1 METAQKKTKIV
12 EPGSSLWSE
21 SWRRLRRNRAAMLS
35 LIYLAVLMV
44 VCFSSQLF
52 LSLPWYEEDILKLM
66 EPPSAQNWFGT
77 DSLGRDLFS
86 LVLYGGRISL
96 TVGLVTT
103 IVSTFI
109 GVIYGT
115 VSGYFGGAVDRWMM
129 WVVDLL
135 YSLPGYFVI
144 ILIMV
149 TFTDISIYA
158 LFLILALLQW
168 LSTARIVRGQILTLK
183 ERDYVLALRSCGV
196 SEGRIMFAHLVPNCA
211 GIVAVYATL
220 GVPAVMLQEAFL
232 SFIGFQFKIP
242 VADGRWLPAPSWGSL
257 ISEGVGTYLTHP
269 WQLVFPAIFFS
280 ITLLAINFFGDGIR
294 DALDPNMR
302 A

>member
-1 METAQKKTKIV
+1 MDKSENKKTIV

-21 SWRRLRRNRAAMLS
+21 AWRRLKKNRAAMWGLG
-35 LIYLAVLMV
+35 YLLLLGL
-44 VCFSSQLF
+44 VCFSSEMF
-52 LSLPWYEEDILKLM
+52 FDVPWYEEDMLRLR
-66 EPPSAQNWFGT
+66 EPPSADRWFGT
-77 DSLGRDLFS
+77 DSLGRDLYAMV
-86 LVLYGGRISL
+86 LVGGRISL
-96 TVGLVTT
+96 TVGIVTT
-103 IVSTFI
+103 LVSTVI

-115 VSGYFGGAVDRWMM
+115 ISGFFGGAIDRWMM
-129 WVVDLL
+129 WFVDLL

-168 LSTARIVRGQILTLK
+168 LSTARIVRGQILSLK
-183 ERDYVLALRSCGV
+183 ERDFVLALRSCGI
-196 SEGRIMFAHLVPNCA
+196 SEFRIMFAHLVPNCA
-211 GIVAVYATL
+211 GIVAIYATL

-242 VADGRWLPAPSWGSL
+242 VSDGRWLPAPSWGSL

-269 WQLVFPAIFFS
+269 WELAFPAIFFS
-280 ITLLAINFFGDGIR
+280 VTLLAINFFGDGIR
-294 DALDPNMR
+294 DALDPNLR
-302 A
+302 T